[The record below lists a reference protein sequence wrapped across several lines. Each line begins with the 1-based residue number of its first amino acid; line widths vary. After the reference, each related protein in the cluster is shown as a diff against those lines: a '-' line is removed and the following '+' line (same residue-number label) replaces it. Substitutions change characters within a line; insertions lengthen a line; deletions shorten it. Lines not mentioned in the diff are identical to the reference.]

1 MVTTWPVPPRGPSP
15 PLPPPPRPPLRRPH
29 TDPPL
34 RRPRRTPSPSE
45 PTGAASP
52 STTTLPVSC
61 PLDVTA
67 TYAGSTYCR
76 GSLADVVTG
85 RYGAGVRVLVSG
97 VTVYGVSSGGIDVS
111 GGSACPSDPS
121 GQPTYC
127 GQTLWGLTVATN
139 EMTTVPVVGEIVD
152 LYGVTGPNGTFSA
165 SGFVHVGWCS
175 LEWGDC

>member
-1 MVTTWPVPPRGPSP
+1 VTPTIPVG
-15 PLPPPPRPPLRRPH
+15 
-29 TDPPL
+29 
-34 RRPRRTPSPSE
+34 TPSPSG
-45 PTGAASP
+45 PTSATSP
-52 STTTLPVSC
+52 TTLPVSC

-67 TYAGSTYCR
+67 TYAGSAYCR

-85 RYGAGVRVLVSG
+85 RYGAGVRVLVSS
-97 VTVYGVSSGGIDVS
+97 VTVYGVFAGGVDVG

-127 GQTLWGLTVATN
+127 GATLWGLTVTTS

-152 LYGVTGPNGTFSA
+152 VYGVTGPNGTFSG

-175 LEWGDC
+175 LEWADC